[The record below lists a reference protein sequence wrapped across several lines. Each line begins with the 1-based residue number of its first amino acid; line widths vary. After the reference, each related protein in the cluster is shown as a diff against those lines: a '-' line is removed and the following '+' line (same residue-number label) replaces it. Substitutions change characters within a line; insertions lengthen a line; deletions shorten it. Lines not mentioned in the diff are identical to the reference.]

1 MVAPAGAPS
10 HNSYSRYS
18 TIRRSETSDA
28 RMPNNE
34 MIRNL
39 NPDFNVMRLQT
50 IMESIQ
56 RMTPKGSP
64 LIALAQQGV

>member
-10 HNSYSRYS
+10 HNSYSRYP
-18 TIRRSETSDA
+18 TIMRSETSDA

-39 NPDFNVMRLQT
+39 NLDFNVMRLQT